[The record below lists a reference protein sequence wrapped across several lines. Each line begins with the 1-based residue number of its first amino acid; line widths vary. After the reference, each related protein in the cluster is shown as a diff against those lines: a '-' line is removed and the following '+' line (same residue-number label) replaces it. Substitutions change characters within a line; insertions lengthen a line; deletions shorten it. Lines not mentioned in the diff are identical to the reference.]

1 MLFKLPT
8 ESLLDFLKFLDYFNL
23 SVLQQVNWQLFSF
36 IQQYR
41 DELALKEFSHLEII
55 SENDVRLS
63 NYRRAV
69 DIVNEVE
76 DRYGNGIYDVEL
88 NEEQREKLISAA
100 ETQIPLYLSEV
111 LPDMSQANDVDS
123 FLIFI
128 SRKDVDNVQQP
139 QLCLELPYYPE
150 TISDFL
156 YIRFWLFQLS
166 QCYFDS
172 INFSCAVFNPS
183 IVQLLFCHFTEGTDL
198 LGPAIQYH
206 GGNVWLNTGSFI
218 NENIEGEHQYTL
230 TFVEKYLKVYKK
242 LNLRVH
248 AYFDVVFPYG
258 PGNLIIDLHNLLVYV
273 RKIEKTF
280 HLKKK
285 RKNMSADCSTSKRT
299 SFSSFQQP
307 LNSCTNTS
315 SDVEQFRINETIR
328 IRESLADLNSKDLR
342 NYFKGVRKLCDELEA
357 KKEDLEVD
365 SIVHQQN
372 LKQMEASLKQLK
384 NNLSSTREKIF
395 NENLLLVNSFNKCNE
410 KIKETAP
417 ELSEKLE
424 ILRELQQKQSYL
436 KFLKYFVNL
445 RDEIRRC
452 LRKGNYSLLLD
463 NYRKL
468 RKIPKENIEINI
480 ETSSTK
486 NSEKELSPNEEP
498 MELVLGEFDKRF
510 NYHFYGDKKTN
521 LPSKPE
527 WFFSQLSCW
536 AENNLEYFEVYLQP
550 FVDEVFS
557 RILGD
562 RLISV
567 CSSSKERRQLS
578 NLIDECVLF
587 EREMLENFGYLE
599 ESEIHVISTLCN
611 FDKVLEAWIRLERDT
626 LSAGVDAIL
635 ADNNAYEPRYKEAAD
650 VDPYLVP
657 NFADSFVIL
666 MQSMSER
673 YRSILDMKIQ
683 CRFLKLQL
691 LIVDEFRSRIVRIGQ
706 ANNHNCFCTPF
717 PQLLNA
723 LWYLTLLLDDW
734 SDSPEF
740 VRLQFFLQQHQQ
752 TNARGTFDENA
763 SLYRHVWR
771 LWVRNICEQFSELIS
786 KKLTLKY
793 SNEKW
798 YDWEGPPKPSEITP
812 SFEPFLRKVKE
823 LLEWLS
829 SNISSDS
836 VLTFQ
841 HLTNHEIWT
850 ALDLCV
856 ISQTAFN
863 YRGAA
868 QILYDTT
875 NALIPLL
882 NQCYGKMRGAGVFDK
897 CISVLST
904 LRLLSLPPPTAI
916 LLKDEIKNIP
926 EQQLDSKLEQFDI
939 IGINKAKV
947 LQIFEQRL
955 SMTCNQRIGPFG
967 AVLSITGR
975 FLQWVIVALGEYV
988 VTKL

>member
-1 MLFKLPT
+1 
-8 ESLLDFLKFLDYFNL
+8 
-23 SVLQQVNWQLFSF
+23 
-36 IQQYR
+36 
-41 DELALKEFSHLEII
+41 
-55 SENDVRLS
+55 
-63 NYRRAV
+63 
-69 DIVNEVE
+69 
-76 DRYGNGIYDVEL
+76 
-88 NEEQREKLISAA
+88 
-100 ETQIPLYLSEV
+100 
-111 LPDMSQANDVDS
+111 
-123 FLIFI
+123 
-128 SRKDVDNVQQP
+128 
-139 QLCLELPYYPE
+139 
-150 TISDFL
+150 
-156 YIRFWLFQLS
+156 
-166 QCYFDS
+166 
-172 INFSCAVFNPS
+172 
-183 IVQLLFCHFTEGTDL
+183 
-198 LGPAIQYH
+198 
-206 GGNVWLNTGSFI
+206 
-218 NENIEGEHQYTL
+218 
-230 TFVEKYLKVYKK
+230 
-242 LNLRVH
+242 
-248 AYFDVVFPYG
+248 
-258 PGNLIIDLHNLLVYV
+258 
-273 RKIEKTF
+273 
-280 HLKKK
+280 
-285 RKNMSADCSTSKRT
+285 MSADCSTSKRT

-307 LNSCTNTS
+307 LNSCTNT

-357 KKEDLEVD
+357 RKEDLEVD

-384 NNLSSTREKIF
+384 GNLSSTREKIF

-410 KIKETAP
+410 KIKEAAP

-468 RKIPKENIEINI
+468 RKIPKENIEYLMVKDCRRDYTVKSASLAQFLQLELNSTLFLVFSRIHFPFEEPVDFNTLKPQLVQTAQILKCLRLINI
-480 ETSSTK
+480 ETSPTK
-486 NSEKELSPNEEP
+486 NTEKELSPNEEP

-550 FVDEVFS
+550 FVDEMQNNTKNNIYLKQSTTTAKQIF
-557 RILGD
+557 LE
-562 RLISV
+562 RLMKLASEKVSDLFKNEKLIQD
-567 CSSSKERRQLS
+567 RRQLS

-673 YRSILDMKIQ
+673 YRSIPDMKIQ

-752 TNARGTFDENA
+752 SNDPHQQQQTSSTTSSSSSQQSTNLINSLARGTFDENA

-882 NQCYGKMRGAGVFDK
+882 NQCYGKMRGAGVFDVFNEK

-947 LQIFEQRL
+947 IQIFEQRCDL
-955 SMTCNQRIGPFG
+955 
-967 AVLSITGR
+967 
-975 FLQWVIVALGEYV
+975 VAIE
-988 VTKL
+988 KLIS